1 MTTDNAA
8 NNRRMIKILAEKMH
22 HQNKYFTPRRQ
33 VLCFA
38 HILNLVVQ
46 AAMKTFDV
54 DPAVEGVV
62 AAFDQPSEE
71 TPLILNVDMSTEPD
85 RRNEDVHSDDDEMA
99 AHDDMSVD
107 YEETQPPDSFDS
119 VLQYSPH
126 AVSSLSLGGTVEKL
140 RTVIRATRT
149 GSRRLRKYKAWCVN
163 LKMENTARLPLDCP
177 TRWSSTYTMLDAA
190 IEKRTVLD
198 NGCDDFKKAGKVTKL
213 SDEEWKLLELF
224 LEILEPFAMAT
235 ATVESSRHQTISD
248 VLTMVE
254 VHK

>member
-8 NNRRMIKILAEKMH
+8 NNKKMIKILAEKMH
-22 HQNKYFTPRRQ
+22 HQNRYFTPRRQ

-54 DPAVEGVV
+54 EPAIEADV
-62 AAFDQPSEE
+62 AASEQASEE
-71 TPLILNVDMSTEPD
+71 TPLILNVDMSAEPD
-85 RRNEDVHSDDDEMA
+85 RRNEDVHSDDDEPA
-99 AHDDMSVD
+99 AHDDASVD
-107 YEETQPPDSFDS
+107 CEETQPPESFDS
-119 VLQYSPH
+119 VLQYSPPPL
-126 AVSSLSLGGTVEKL
+126 SSFSLGGTVEKL

-149 GSRRLRKYKAWCVN
+149 GSRRIRKYKAWCVN
-163 LKMENTARLPLDCP
+163 QKMENTARLPLDCP

-198 NGCDDFKKAGKVTKL
+198 NGADDFKKAGKVTKI

-224 LEILEPFAMAT
+224 LEIIEPFAMAT
-235 ATVESSRHQTISD
+235 ANVESSRHQTISD